1 MASFPPIRTFLAAAE
16 RGVAAAMEAAYK
28 LWLAAV
34 RAAVMMPFTR
44 WKLSPDP
51 AGIWVAT
58 HIWDSRVE
66 RLIQDLQ
73 EVARHGWDFATIDL
87 NINLPYDRSSSLLAD
102 QLQRTRNLMVRTPGE
117 VYRMVVAELA
127 KGGTV
132 QEQADRVDALLT
144 WTGTE
149 NWPARARTVAVTEVT
164 RAFNFGGLAAA
175 FKAQEHLGQ
184 ISKVWDA
191 KRDDATRTEHRRAHG
206 QKVPVSQPFQV
217 GGEALMAPGDP
228 SGSPSNVINCR
239 CHAEFRRSP

>member
-16 RGVAAAMEAAYK
+16 RGVGAAMEAAYK

-34 RAAVMMPFTR
+34 RAAVMMPFSR
-44 WKLSPDP
+44 WRLPPDP

-66 RLIQDLQ
+66 RLIRDLR
-73 EVARHGWDFATIDL
+73 EVARHGWE
-87 NINLPYDRSSSLLAD
+87 LPYDRSSSILED

-117 VYRMVVAELA
+117 VYRMVIAELA

-132 QEQADRVDALLT
+132 DEQAARVDALLT

-149 NWPARARTVAVTEVT
+149 NWPSRARTVAVTEVT
-164 RAFNFGGLAAA
+164 RAFGFGGLAAA
-175 FKAQEHLGQ
+175 LRAQERLG
-184 ISKVWDA
+184 KLYKRWDA
-191 KRDDATRTEHRRAHG
+191 KRDDATRSEHRRAQG
-206 QKVPVSQPFQV
+206 QTVLVSQPFLV
-217 GGEALMAPGDP
+217 AGEALMAPADP
-228 SGSPSNVINCR
+228 SGSPHNVINCR